1 MKHHCILF
9 KVQRLEFAIG
19 MYGVRPSIKPLL
31 FRFDLY
37 LSFSK
42 SNELHKNKRKRNY
55 DYEPKIFSTA
65 WRNKT
70 KAQGL
75 GGVRW
80 INIKWVVYHANFVD
94 NQSHLTINTLVKEG
108 KKIPLDPNTN
118 EPWCH
123 YNLIWQTH
131 IDVEFHIRKAVTD
144 GNPYP

>member
-1 MKHHCILF
+1 LSEIIFHTSRTKTKTKTNLNEIDVELEWIQGLKEQVEFLNSEMKHHCILF

-75 GGVRW
+75 GGVR
-80 INIKWVVYHANFVD
+80 
-94 NQSHLTINTLVKEG
+94 
-108 KKIPLDPNTN
+108 
-118 EPWCH
+118 
-123 YNLIWQTH
+123 
-131 IDVEFHIRKAVTD
+131 
-144 GNPYP
+144 